1 MLVEMLS
8 HSTVFTENSAVY
20 RGMINGRRRDPIEI
34 QCFCKLILNMS
45 NYLCITCFYLI
56 LGKNDS
62 FYKLKQCIRTSSE
75 SATFTYNFKSRCFT
89 KNIFQFTYLNIF
101 FFLYEKI
108 FFQLT
113 TFDMFTILN
122 YHTPLCLY
130 NLEVTRKRL
139 TLFHL
144 PTLLKPNY
152 DTNLINLTPLLYM
165 VICLTRLKCEYE
177 YISHSYCVE
186 MNKNDI

>member
-101 FFLYEKI
+101 FFLYEKNI
-108 FFQLT
+108 FPPYYIWHVHYFELPYTFMFIQLGGNAQT
-113 TFDMFTILN
+113 TNVVSPPYSSQTKLWYKLN
-122 YHTPLCLY
+122 
-130 NLEVTRKRL
+130 
-139 TLFHL
+139 
-144 PTLLKPNY
+144 
-152 DTNLINLTPLLYM
+152 
-165 VICLTRLKCEYE
+165 
-177 YISHSYCVE
+177 
-186 MNKNDI
+186 

>member
-1 MLVEMLS
+1 M
-8 HSTVFTENSAVY
+8 
-20 RGMINGRRRDPIEI
+20 
-34 QCFCKLILNMS
+34 K
-45 NYLCITCFYLI
+45 
-56 LGKNDS
+56 
-62 FYKLKQCIRTSSE
+62 
-75 SATFTYNFKSRCFT
+75 
-89 KNIFQFTYLNIF
+89 
-101 FFLYEKI
+101 KI